1 MSHLELNKKDGD
13 EIVIEYVAE
22 ELPPTKKKKRNFE
35 HDISNL
41 NAAQMARQAT
51 IYRDNPLR
59 LVGCHTPICVSYTY
73 YCENKQGQIEV
84 DKRRVCVVCKK
95 RSKIICVQCNIG
107 LHIRTFEE
115 RGCWEIYHSADYT
128 GITL

>member
-1 MSHLELNKKDGD
+1 MNKKHPGD
-13 EIVIEYVAE
+13 DIDIEYVAAE
-22 ELPPTKKKKRNFE
+22 IPVTKKKKRSFE
-35 HDISNL
+35 HDLSNL

-51 IYRDNPLR
+51 IYRDNPSR
-59 LVGCHTPICVSYTY
+59 LVGSHTPICVSYTY
-73 YCENKQGQIEV
+73 FCDSKQSQVEV

-115 RGCWEIYHSADYT
+115 RGCWEIYHSADYST
-128 GITL
+128 VTI